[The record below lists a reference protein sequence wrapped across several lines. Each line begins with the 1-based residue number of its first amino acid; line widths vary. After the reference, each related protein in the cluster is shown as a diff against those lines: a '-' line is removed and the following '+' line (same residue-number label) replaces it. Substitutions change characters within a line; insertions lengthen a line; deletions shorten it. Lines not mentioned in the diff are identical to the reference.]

1 MHRQKEQQELSEQT
15 LVINIDLTR
24 GLLALL
30 TLALLT
36 GVLLVYLGF
45 VHEPAAASDLQA
57 TYESPSGLR
66 KFYLTDAKYDGN
78 NADGASVC
86 AEGYHFASLWEILD
100 VSNLEYNQDLG
111 ATNDDSGYGPPSL
124 IGGWIRT
131 GYSENNDDNPGQA
144 NCSNWEP
151 TDSFSFGTIISL
163 SSDWTNSDERD
174 ISVWDAAFQGCN
186 DTAQVWCV
194 ED

>member
-1 MHRQKEQQELSEQT
+1 MQRQKEQQELGEQT
-15 LVINIDLTR
+15 RVININLTR
-24 GLLALL
+24 GLMALL

-36 GVLLVYLGF
+36 GVLLVYLGL

-66 KFYLTDAKYDGN
+66 MFYLTDADYDGN
-78 NADGASVC
+78 SADGASVC

-100 VSNLEYNQDLG
+100 VSNLEYDQDLG
-111 ATNDDSGYGPPSL
+111 ATNDDSGYGPPSS

-131 GYSENNDDNPGQA
+131 GYFENNDGNPGKA
-144 NCSNWEP
+144 NCTNWS
-151 TDSFSFGTIISL
+151 TTLGNGTTVKL
-163 SSDWTNSDERD
+163 VPNWDVSSIKD
-174 ISVWDAAFQGCN
+174 IHIWDVENHPCSSSGY
-186 DTAQVWCV
+186 VWCV

>member
-1 MHRQKEQQELSEQT
+1 MQRQKEQQELGEQT
-15 LVINIDLTR
+15 LVININLTR
-24 GLLALL
+24 GLVALL

-36 GVLLVYLGF
+36 GVLLVYLGL

-66 KFYLTDAKYDGN
+66 KFYLTDADYDGD

-86 AEGYHFASLWEILD
+86 TEGYHFASLWESLD
-100 VSNLEYNQDLG
+100 VSNLEYDQDLST
-111 ATNDDSGYGPPSL
+111 TNDDSGYGPPSS

-131 GYSENNDDNPGQA
+131 GYSANNDGNPGKA
-144 NCSNWEP
+144 NCTNW
-151 TDSFSFGTIISL
+151 GTTLRDGTTAKLVPNWVVSSIQDIHVWDVENYPC
-163 SSDWTNSDERD
+163 SSD
-174 ISVWDAAFQGCN
+174 QY
-186 DTAQVWCV
+186 VWCV

>member
-1 MHRQKEQQELSEQT
+1 MHRQKEQQEMDEKT
-15 LVINIDLTR
+15 LVININLTR
-24 GLLALL
+24 GFLALL

-36 GVLLVYLGF
+36 GVLLVYLGL

-66 KFYLTDAKYDGN
+66 KFYLTDADYDGN

-100 VSNLEYNQDLG
+100 VSNLEYNQDLS
-111 ATNDDSGYGPPSL
+111 ATNDDSGYGPPSS

-131 GYSENNDDNPGQA
+131 GYSANNDVIPGKA
-144 NCSNWEP
+144 NCNNWEP
-151 TDSFSFGTIISL
+151 TGVFGTIISL
-163 SSDWTNSDERD
+163 SSDWTNSDEQD
-174 ISVWDAAFQGCN
+174 ISVWDAENHPCSSVWY
-186 DTAQVWCV
+186 VWCV

>member
-1 MHRQKEQQELSEQT
+1 MQRQKEQQELGEQT
-15 LVINIDLTR
+15 LVIDINLTR
-24 GLLALL
+24 GLVAFL

-36 GVLLVYLGF
+36 GVLLGYLGL

-57 TYESPSGLR
+57 TYESPSVLR
-66 KFYLTDAKYDGN
+66 KFYLTDADYDGN
-78 NADGASVC
+78 NANGASVC

-111 ATNDDSGYGPPSL
+111 ATNDDSGYGPPSS

-131 GYSENNDDNPGQA
+131 GYSENNDVIPGKA
-144 NCSNWEP
+144 NCSNWES
-151 TDSFSFGTIISL
+151 TDFSGTIISL

-174 ISVWDAAFQGCN
+174 ISVWDAELQGCSS
-186 DTAQVWCV
+186 TAQVWCV

>member
-1 MHRQKEQQELSEQT
+1 MHRQKEQQELGEQT
-15 LVINIDLTR
+15 LVININLTR

-36 GVLLVYLGF
+36 GVLLVYLGK

-66 KFYLTDAKYDGN
+66 KFYLTDVEYYGN
-78 NADGASVC
+78 NTAGASVC

-111 ATNDDSGYGPPSL
+111 ATNDDSGYGPPSS

-131 GYSENNDDNPGQA
+131 GYSANNDGNPGKA
-144 NCSNWEP
+144 NCTNWS
-151 TDSFSFGTIISL
+151 TTLRDGTTAKLVPNWVVSSIQNIHVWDVENFPC
-163 SSDWTNSDERD
+163 SSD
-174 ISVWDAAFQGCN
+174 QY
-186 DTAQVWCV
+186 VWCV

>member
-1 MHRQKEQQELSEQT
+1 MHRQKEQQELGEQT
-15 LVINIDLTR
+15 LVININLTR
-24 GLLALL
+24 GLVALL

-36 GVLLVYLGF
+36 GVLLVYLGL

-57 TYESPSGLR
+57 TYESPSSLR
-66 KFYLTDAKYDGN
+66 KFYLTDANYDGN

-111 ATNDDSGYGPPSL
+111 ATNDDSGSGPPSS

-131 GYSENNDDNPGQA
+131 GYSENNDVIPGKA
-144 NCSNWEP
+144 NCTNWS
-151 TDSFSFGTIISL
+151 TTSGNGTTVKL
-163 SSDWTNSDERD
+163 VPNWDVSSIKD
-174 ISVWDAAFQGCN
+174 IHVWDVENHPCSSN
-186 DTAQVWCV
+186 RYVWCV